1 MQARRLA
8 KRSSLGSRRG
18 GAALQP
24 PGPAPAPAPAGEGAP
39 PGPAPPA
46 PPAPG
51 PGPESWRPPLPPPP
65 RGAGTGPPR
74 AAGAAASSPVLLLL
88 GEEDEDD
95 EGGSRRRRGLGRVE
109 EKPRGGA
116 EEEDDDEEDEDEE
129 VVVEVV
135 DGDDDEDGE
144 ERFVPLGPGRAVPRG
159 PARGAVK
166 VGSIKREMTFTF
178 QPEDLKRDSN
188 KKVSHQHLFPLAME
202 EDVKTTDT
210 KKASRALDHEKE
222 NTRSVCLLEQKRKVV
237 SSNIDVPPARLWR
250 AIQVKPQMDISEK
263 SSDVCWNTAVLFED
277 YTDDGKGS
285 EVGGADTE
293 AGKARALAAV
303 GWKEL
308 SRNMMSSSFALP
320 GDELMGRGL
329 SGLQLCQFP
338 TCRVYAF
345 AYGWKSLNPAS
356 ASRRKTHV
364 AAPGGQGP
372 SLRARTTVPLQA
384 KGSAGSKLLCG
395 AEQSPR
401 VGNNVSSLFE
411 QTTRKSSEELD
422 MDKVTAAMVLTS
434 LSTSPLVRSPPVRPN
449 GTEGLSGSWKE
460 GGGVSSSGSSGYWSW
475 SAPSDQSN
483 PSTPSPPLSAD
494 SFKALRS
501 PAAPDDGI
509 DEAEAGSLLFD
520 EPIPRKRKNS
530 MKVMF
535 KCLWKNCGKVLS
547 TAAGIQKH
555 IRTIHLGRVGD
566 SDYSDG
572 EEDFY
577 YTEIKLNTDSVA
589 DGPSSLAPVSP
600 SQSPASPP
608 AFPIPESSRTE
619 TPCAKTEAKLMTPL
633 SRSAPTTLYLVH
645 TDHAY
650 QATPPVTI
658 PGSAKFTP
666 NGNSFSISWQS
677 PPVTFTGI
685 PVSPTHSHP
694 VGPGEQR
701 QHTHT
706 VLSSPPR
713 GTVSLRKPRGEGKKC
728 RKVYGMENRDLWCTA
743 CRWKKACQR
752 FID

>member
-1 MQARRLA
+1 
-8 KRSSLGSRRG
+8 
-18 GAALQP
+18 
-24 PGPAPAPAPAGEGAP
+24 
-39 PGPAPPA
+39 
-46 PPAPG
+46 
-51 PGPESWRPPLPPPP
+51 PPLPPP
-65 RGAGTGPPR
+65 RGAGTGSPR
-74 AAGAAASSPVLLLL
+74 AAGAAAASSSPVLLLL
-88 GEEDEDD
+88 GEEDEDE

-135 DGDDDEDGE
+135 DGDDDEEDGE

-159 PARGAVK
+159 PTRGALK

-178 QPEDLKRDSN
+178 QSEDLKRDSSR
-188 KKVSHQHLFPLAME
+188 KMSQQHLFSLAME
-202 EDVKTTDT
+202 EDVKTADT
-210 KKASRALDHEKE
+210 KKANRVLDHEKE
-222 NTRSVCLLEQKRKVV
+222 NTRSICLLEQKRKVV
-237 SSNIDVPPARLWR
+237 SSNIDVPPA
-250 AIQVKPQMDISEK
+250 
-263 SSDVCWNTAVLFED
+263 
-277 YTDDGKGS
+277 
-285 EVGGADTE
+285 
-293 AGKARALAAV
+293 
-303 GWKEL
+303 
-308 SRNMMSSSFALP
+308 
-320 GDELMGRGL
+320 
-329 SGLQLCQFP
+329 
-338 TCRVYAF
+338 
-345 AYGWKSLNPAS
+345 
-356 ASRRKTHV
+356 
-364 AAPGGQGP
+364 
-372 SLRARTTVPLQA
+372 
-384 KGSAGSKLLCG
+384 
-395 AEQSPR
+395 
-401 VGNNVSSLFE
+401 
-411 QTTRKSSEELD
+411 RKSSEELD

-449 GTEGLSGSWKE
+449 EGLSGSWKE
-460 GGGVSSSGSSGYWSW
+460 GGCVPSSTSSSGYWSW

-494 SFKALRS
+494 SFKPFRS
-501 PAAPDDGI
+501 PVQPDDGI
-509 DEAEAGSLLFD
+509 DESEASNLLFD

-589 DGPSSLAPVSP
+589 EGLSSLAPVSP
-600 SQSPASPP
+600 SQSLTSPP
-608 AFPIPESSRTE
+608 TFPIPDSSRTE
-619 TPCAKTEAKLMTPL
+619 TPCAKTETKLMTPL

-666 NGNSFSISWQS
+666 NGSSFSISWQS

-685 PVSPTHSHP
+685 PVSPTHHHP
-694 VGPGEQR
+694 VSTGEQR
-701 QHTHT
+701 QHSHT
-706 VLSSPPR
+706 ILSSPPR

-728 RKVYGMENRDLWCTA
+728 RKVYGMENRDMWCTS

>member
-24 PGPAPAPAPAGEGAP
+24 AGPASAPAQEAALHGLP
-39 PGPAPPA
+39 

-51 PGPESWRPPLPPPP
+51 PGPVPESWRPPLPPP
-65 RGAGTGPPR
+65 RSAGTGPPR

-88 GEEDEDD
+88 GEEDEDE

-116 EEEDDDEEDEDEE
+116 EEEEDEEEDEDEE

-135 DGDDDEDGE
+135 DGDDDDEDGE
-144 ERFVPLGPGRAVPRG
+144 ERFVPLGPGRAVPKG
-159 PARGAVK
+159 PARGALK
-166 VGSIKREMTFTF
+166 VGSIKREMAFTF
-178 QPEDLKRDSN
+178 QSEDLKRDSS
-188 KKVSHQHLFPLAME
+188 KKMSHHLFPLAME
-202 EDVKTTDT
+202 EDVKTADT
-210 KKASRALDHEKE
+210 KKAGRVLDHEKE
-222 NTRSVCLLEQKRKVV
+222 NTRSICLLEQKRKVV
-237 SSNIDVPPARLWR
+237 SSNIDVPPA
-250 AIQVKPQMDISEK
+250 
-263 SSDVCWNTAVLFED
+263 
-277 YTDDGKGS
+277 
-285 EVGGADTE
+285 
-293 AGKARALAAV
+293 
-303 GWKEL
+303 
-308 SRNMMSSSFALP
+308 
-320 GDELMGRGL
+320 
-329 SGLQLCQFP
+329 
-338 TCRVYAF
+338 
-345 AYGWKSLNPAS
+345 
-356 ASRRKTHV
+356 
-364 AAPGGQGP
+364 
-372 SLRARTTVPLQA
+372 
-384 KGSAGSKLLCG
+384 
-395 AEQSPR
+395 
-401 VGNNVSSLFE
+401 
-411 QTTRKSSEELD
+411 RKSSEELD

-449 GTEGLSGSWKE
+449 EGLSGSWKE
-460 GGGVSSSGSSGYWSW
+460 GGCVPSSTSSSGYWSW

-494 SFKALRS
+494 SFKPFRS
-501 PAAPDDGI
+501 PAQPDDGI
-509 DEAEAGSLLFD
+509 DEAEASNLLFD

-589 DGPSSLAPVSP
+589 DGLSSLAPVSP
-600 SQSPASPP
+600 SQSLASPP
-608 AFPIPESSRTE
+608 MFPIPDSSRTE
-619 TPCAKTEAKLMTPL
+619 TPCAKTDTKLMTPL

-666 NGNSFSISWQS
+666 NGSSFSISWQS

-685 PVSPTHSHP
+685 PVSPTHHHAVST
-694 VGPGEQR
+694 GEQR
-701 QHTHT
+701 QHAHT

-728 RKVYGMENRDLWCTA
+728 RKVYGMENRDMWCTA

>member
-24 PGPAPAPAPAGEGAP
+24 AGPALAPAKEAAL
-39 PGPAPPA
+39 PGLP

-51 PGPESWRPPLPPPP
+51 PALAPALAAESWRPPLPPP
-65 RGAGTGPPR
+65 RSAETGPSR
-74 AAGAAASSPVLLLL
+74 ATGAAAAAASSPVLLLL
-88 GEEDEDD
+88 GEEDEDE
-95 EGGSRRRRGLGRVE
+95 EGASRRRRGLGPVE

-135 DGDDDEDGE
+135 DDEDEDGE
-144 ERFVPLGPGRAVPRG
+144 ERFVPLGPCRAVPKG
-159 PARGAVK
+159 PARGALK

-178 QPEDLKRDSN
+178 QSEDLKRDCS
-188 KKVSHQHLFPLAME
+188 KKMPHQHLFPLAME
-202 EDVKTTDT
+202 EDVKTADT
-210 KKASRALDHEKE
+210 KKANRILDHEKE
-222 NTRSVCLLEQKRKVV
+222 NTRSICLLEQKRKVV
-237 SSNIDVPPARLWR
+237 SSNIDVPPA
-250 AIQVKPQMDISEK
+250 
-263 SSDVCWNTAVLFED
+263 
-277 YTDDGKGS
+277 
-285 EVGGADTE
+285 
-293 AGKARALAAV
+293 
-303 GWKEL
+303 
-308 SRNMMSSSFALP
+308 
-320 GDELMGRGL
+320 
-329 SGLQLCQFP
+329 
-338 TCRVYAF
+338 
-345 AYGWKSLNPAS
+345 
-356 ASRRKTHV
+356 
-364 AAPGGQGP
+364 
-372 SLRARTTVPLQA
+372 
-384 KGSAGSKLLCG
+384 
-395 AEQSPR
+395 
-401 VGNNVSSLFE
+401 
-411 QTTRKSSEELD
+411 RKSSEELD

-449 GTEGLSGSWKE
+449 EGLSGSWKE
-460 GGGVSSSGSSGYWSW
+460 GGGVPSSSSSSGYWSW

-494 SFKALRS
+494 SFKPFRS
-501 PAAPDDGI
+501 PAPPPDDGI
-509 DEAEAGSLLFD
+509 DEAEAGNLLFD

-589 DGPSSLAPVSP
+589 DGLSSLAPVSP
-600 SQSPASPP
+600 SQSLASPP
-608 AFPIPESSRTE
+608 TFPIPESSRTE
-619 TPCAKTEAKLMTPL
+619 TPCAKTDAKLMTPL

-666 NGNSFSISWQS
+666 NGSSFSISWQS

-685 PVSPTHSHP
+685 PVSPTHPHP
-694 VGPGEQR
+694 AGAGEQR
-701 QHTHT
+701 QHAHT

-728 RKVYGMENRDLWCTA
+728 RKVYGMENRDMWCTA